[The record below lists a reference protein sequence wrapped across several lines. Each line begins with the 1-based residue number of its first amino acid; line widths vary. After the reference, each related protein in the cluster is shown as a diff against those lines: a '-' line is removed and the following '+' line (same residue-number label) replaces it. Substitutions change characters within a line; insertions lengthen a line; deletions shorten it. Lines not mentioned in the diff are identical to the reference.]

1 MPRVTVMAEDV
12 PSWNPARMSLT
23 KNQCG
28 DTHTSIW
35 LPEYS
40 DSSDR
45 LDSEEAWSLPCWGF
59 LTLSDSPDLSYL
71 CGKFSVLNRSHAER
85 ANSLH

>member
-12 PSWNPARMSLT
+12 PSWNPARKSLT
-23 KNQCG
+23 KNQCR

-35 LPEYS
+35 LPECF

-45 LDSEEAWSLPCWGF
+45 LDVEEAWSQPCWSC
-59 LTLSDSPDLSYL
+59 LTLSDSSDLSYL
-71 CGKFSVLNRSHAER
+71 CGKFSVLNRSPAER

>member
-12 PSWNPARMSLT
+12 PSWNPARKSLT

-45 LDSEEAWSLPCWGF
+45 LDWKRPGAHLAGVF
-59 LTLSDSPDLSYL
+59 
-71 CGKFSVLNRSHAER
+71 
-85 ANSLH
+85 